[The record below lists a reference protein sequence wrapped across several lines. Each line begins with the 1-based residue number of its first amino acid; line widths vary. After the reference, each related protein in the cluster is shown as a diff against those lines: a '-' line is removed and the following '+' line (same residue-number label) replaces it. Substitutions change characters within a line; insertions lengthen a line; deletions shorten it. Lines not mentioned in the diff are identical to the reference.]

1 MRWDALFQDLES
13 QFAAADLI
21 AVENEIT
28 ERTRLEQASVPLM
41 ARLRGQT
48 GSVLR
53 IRTRCGTV
61 FNGEVHHVGTEW
73 LVIGTGAGPAMIPA
87 TAIGSVEGL
96 GRHTAPERSAVTARL
111 GMGSVFRAFARDRTS
126 LTIQLAAD
134 GARLNGT
141 IDRVGRD
148 FLELASVPSGELRRA
163 DRVASVMIIPFSS
176 VDVVLS
182 RP

>member
-13 QFAAADLI
+13 QFAAADLL

-41 ARLRGQT
+41 GRLRGQT
-48 GSVLR
+48 GSTVR
-53 IRTRCGTV
+53 IRSRCGTV
-61 FNGEVHHVGTEW
+61 FSGEVHYVGAEW
-73 LVIGTGAGPAMIPA
+73 LVIGTGSGHAMIPA
-87 TAIGSVEGL
+87 SAIGSVEGL
-96 GRHTAPERSAVTARL
+96 GRHTALERSAVTVRL
-111 GMGSVFRAFARDRTS
+111 GLGSVFRAFARDRTL
-126 LTIQLAAD
+126 LTIQLVTD
-134 GARLNGT
+134 GARINGT

-163 DRVASVMIIPFSS
+163 DSVASVVLIPFSS

>member
-1 MRWDALFQDLES
+1 MRWDALFLDLES

-21 AVENEIT
+21 AVENEIA

-41 ARLRGQT
+41 DRLRGQT
-48 GSVLR
+48 GSVVR

-61 FNGEVHHVGTEW
+61 FSGAVHHVGAQW
-73 LVIGTGAGPAMIPA
+73 LVLDTGSGPAMIPA

-96 GRHTAPERSAVTARL
+96 GRHTAPARSAVTARL
-111 GMGSVFRAFARDRTS
+111 GLGSVFRAFARDRTP

-134 GARLNGT
+134 GARINGT

-148 FLELASVPSGELRRA
+148 FLELASVPSGELRRT
-163 DRVASVMIIPFSS
+163 DSVAAVLLIPFSS
-176 VDVVLS
+176 VDAVLT
-182 RP
+182 PA